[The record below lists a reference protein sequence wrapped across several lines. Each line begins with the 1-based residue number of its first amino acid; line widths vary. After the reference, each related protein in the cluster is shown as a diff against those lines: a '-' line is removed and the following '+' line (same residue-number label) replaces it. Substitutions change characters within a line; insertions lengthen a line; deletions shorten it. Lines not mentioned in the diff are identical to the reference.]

1 MADKLPKH
9 ISTATLVDLL
19 DVTPQSVTT
28 LARKGELV
36 RVGRGKFEFAASIK
50 RYVISLRNT
59 LRQRGGAEISQ
70 QASAER
76 MRLSKEQADALALRN
91 AAVRGELLDA
101 GAVEREWSNILRG
114 VRAAML
120 GVPPRVGQRLPHL
133 TAQDLVVLDRE
144 IRDALAAVGQGAA
157 EEQNAPREQYARA
170 RRVTRQ
176 AALKEGR

>member
-76 MRLSKEQADALALRN
+76 MRLSKEQADAAAL
-91 AAVRGELLDA
+91 RGELLDA

-133 TAQDLVVLDRE
+133 TAQDLVVL
-144 IRDALAAVGQGAA
+144 
-157 EEQNAPREQYARA
+157 
-170 RRVTRQ
+170 
-176 AALKEGR
+176 